1 MIFEDEFTNKI
12 SEIIYLVKEDVNDST
27 EAIYY
32 FLYCDEY
39 GSFETVRFK
48 VNGIITGKNIEA
60 GVSDDK
66 LGEISDIV
74 NDEIIPELEE
84 IFKKANKEMPVEYR
98 LAYDIKT
105 GAFDADYK
113 YANDINDDYF
123 DHEEAEKWFKTFEK

>member
-12 SEIIYLVKEDVNDST
+12 SEIIYLTKEAVNDST

-84 IFKKANKEMPVEYR
+84 IFKKANKEMPLEYK
-98 LAYDIKT
+98 LAYNIKT
-105 GAFDADYK
+105 GAFDVDYK
-113 YANDINDDYF
+113 YANDIGDDYADF
-123 DHEEAEKWFKTFEK
+123 EEAEKWFKTLEK

>member
-39 GSFETVRFK
+39 GSFDTVRFK
-48 VNGIITGKNIEA
+48 VNGEIVGNSEA
-60 GVSDDK
+60 GISDDK

-74 NDEIIPELEE
+74 NDEIITELEE

-113 YANDINDDYF
+113 YANDINDDYS
-123 DHEEAEKWFKTFEK
+123 DYEEAEKWFKTFEK